1 MKAYRLDKF
10 LADAGLGTRSEVKR
24 MLKGGLV
31 SVNGATVKDPAVK
44 IDAGSDAIEYRGE
57 RVAFEEH
64 RYYMLNKPD
73 GVVSATEDRNEPTV
87 LSLLKDVNTKDL
99 FPVGRLDKDTEG
111 LLLITDDGELAHKL
125 LSPRYH
131 VDKTY
136 HVTAEGI
143 ITDDDIR
150 RLEEGVDIGEKALT
164 LPAKAEMIGSGQD
177 VSEVL
182 LTIHE
187 GKFHQVKRMFE
198 VIGKPVVHLKRI
210 SFGSL
215 KLDEKL
221 APGEF
226 RRLAD
231 EEIKALK
238 GR

>member
-1 MKAYRLDKF
+1 MMCRLDKF

>member
-1 MKAYRLDKF
+1 MCRLDKF
-10 LADAGLGTRSEVKR
+10 LADAGLGTRNEVKR
-24 MLKGGLV
+24 MLKGGIV

-44 IDAGSDAIEYRGE
+44 IDAGSDVIEYRGE

>member
-10 LADAGLGTRSEVKR
+10 LADAGLGTRSEVNR

-44 IDAGSDAIEYRGE
+44 IDAGSDVIEYRGE

>member
-1 MKAYRLDKF
+1 MKGCRLDKF

-24 MLKGGLV
+24 ILKGGLV
-31 SVNGATVKDPAVK
+31 SVNGTTVKDPAAK
-44 IDAGSDAIEYRGE
+44 IDAENDAVEYRGE
-57 RVAFEEH
+57 RVIFEVH
-64 RYYMLNKPD
+64 RYFMLNKPG

-125 LSPRYH
+125 LSPKFH

-143 ITDDDIR
+143 ITEDDIR
-150 RLEEGVDIGEKALT
+150 RLEEGVDIGEKTLT
-164 LPAKAEMIGSGQD
+164 LPAKAEIISTGQNI
-177 VSEVL
+177 SEVL

-198 VIGKPVVHLKRI
+198 VIGKPVIHLKRI
-210 SFGSL
+210 SFGDL

-221 APGEF
+221 VPGEF
-226 RRLAD
+226 RRLTD
-231 EEIKALK
+231 EEIKSLK
-238 GR
+238 ER

>member
-31 SVNGATVKDPAVK
+31 SVNGAAVKDPAVK
-44 IDAGSDAIEYRGE
+44 IDAGSDVIEYRGE

-111 LLLITDDGELAHKL
+111 LLFITDDGELAHKL
-125 LSPRYH
+125 LSPKFH

-187 GKFHQVKRMFE
+187 GKYHQVKRMFE

-226 RRLAD
+226 RRLED

>member
-44 IDAGSDAIEYRGE
+44 IDAGSDVIEYRGE

-125 LSPRYH
+125 LSPKFH

-215 KLDEKL
+215 ELDEKL

>member
-1 MKAYRLDKF
+1 MKGCRLDKF

-44 IDAGSDAIEYRGE
+44 IDAGSDVIEYRGE

-87 LSLLKDVNTKDL
+87 RSLLKDVNTKDL

>member
-1 MKAYRLDKF
+1 MKACRLDKF

-24 MLKGGLV
+24 ILKGGLV
-31 SVNGATVKDPAVK
+31 SVNGTAVKDPAAK
-44 IDAGSDAIEYRGE
+44 IDAENDLVEYRGE

-64 RYYMLNKPD
+64 RYFILNKPD

-111 LLLITDDGELAHKL
+111 LLLITDDGGLAHKL
-125 LSPRYH
+125 LSPKFH

-164 LPAKAEMIGSGQD
+164 LPAKAEIINTGQD
-177 VSEVL
+177 ISEVL

-210 SFGSL
+210 SFGPL

-221 APGEF
+221 ATGEF

-238 GR
+238 ER

>member
-1 MKAYRLDKF
+1 MMCRLDKF

-24 MLKGGLV
+24 MLKGGLI

-44 IDAGSDAIEYRGE
+44 IDAGSDVIEYRGE
-57 RVAFEEH
+57 RVTFEEH

-125 LSPRYH
+125 LSPRFH

-215 KLDEKL
+215 ELDEKL

>member
-1 MKAYRLDKF
+1 MMCRLDKF

-31 SVNGATVKDPAVK
+31 SVNGATVKDPAMK

-111 LLLITDDGELAHKL
+111 LLLITDDGELTHKL

>member
-44 IDAGSDAIEYRGE
+44 IDAGSDVIEYRGE

>member
-1 MKAYRLDKF
+1 MMCRLDKF

-31 SVNGATVKDPAVK
+31 SVNGATVKDPAMK

-125 LSPRYH
+125 LSPKFH

>member
-31 SVNGATVKDPAVK
+31 SVNGATVKDPAMK

-125 LSPRYH
+125 LSPKFH

-150 RLEEGVDIGEKALT
+150 RLEEGMDIGEKALT